1 MRDEKEL
8 GPNVGVKCG
17 VSSTPI
23 SSKTTSSIEFMHKKN
38 LNGLA
43 KKKPIKD
50 IMDIFQ
56 VMWLT

>member
-1 MRDEKEL
+1 
-8 GPNVGVKCG
+8 
-17 VSSTPI
+17 
-23 SSKTTSSIEFMHKKN
+23 MHKKN